1 MGSILLTREQ
11 FRDAVFGRDKFKCVV
26 CGGPGIDAHHILDR
40 KLFPDGGYYLDN
52 GVTLCSGC
60 HLLAE
65 TSDGLRYSP
74 QKIREAASI
83 LEPVLPPGY
92 APGIKYDKWGTPVK
106 YPQHTILGISNPS
119 VGGLENV
126 QRARR
131 LSQTKKRNLMRSLRE
146 KAARGGSTTMLGMS
160 GETQDSVSQP
170 KKEQTGRKL
179 PTMLDPKGC
188 RRNN

>member
-52 GVTLCSGC
+52 GVTLCGKC

-65 TSDGLRYSP
+65 TSDNHNYSP
-74 QKIREAASI
+74 QTLRAVTAI
-83 LEPVLPPGY
+83 LVPVLPPGFDP
-92 APGIKYDKWGTPVK
+92 ALQYDKWGAPIK

-126 QRARR
+126 QGTRG
-131 LSQTKKRNLMRSLRE
+131 LSQTKKRKLMRGLRG
-146 KAARGGSTTMLGMS
+146 KTARGRGTEMLGVPREAQV
-160 GETQDSVSQP
+160 GVSQP
-170 KKEQTGRKL
+170 KKEQTRREL
-179 PTMLDPKGC
+179 PTMP
-188 RRNN
+188 NTES